1 MKNTWIKNC
10 YKDFRLFQYYN
21 MNIEIIDNNLF
32 CLCFKDNYFIV
43 FDKENK
49 VFYIN
54 KHLYNNS
61 KYFNSKTLFEKV
73 KRFLKTYLWK
83 TIKSKIDFMIFI
95 NECKNFNNIDIKAID
110 TLYYNIYENTILFNN

>member
-1 MKNTWIKNC
+1 MKKAWFKNY
-10 YKDFRLFQYYN
+10 YKDFRLFQYDN
-21 MNIEIIDNNLF
+21 MDIEIIDNNLF

-61 KYFNSKTLFEKV
+61 KYFNSKALFEKV
-73 KRFLKTYLWK
+73 KRFFKYYLWK
-83 TIKSKIDFMIFI
+83 TIKNKIDFMLFI
-95 NECKNFNNIDIKAID
+95 NECKNFNNIDIKTMDI
-110 TLYYNIYENTILFNN
+110 LYYNIYQNTILFNN

>member
-1 MKNTWIKNC
+1 M
-10 YKDFRLFQYYN
+10 D
-21 MNIEIIDNNLF
+21 IEIIDNNLF

-61 KYFNSKTLFEKV
+61 NYFNSKALFEKV
-73 KRFLKTYLWK
+73 KRFLKYYL
-83 TIKSKIDFMIFI
+83 
-95 NECKNFNNIDIKAID
+95 
-110 TLYYNIYENTILFNN
+110 

>member
-95 NECKNFNNIDIKAID
+95 NEYKNFNNIDIKAID

>member
-1 MKNTWIKNC
+1 MKKTWFKNY

-21 MNIEIIDNNLF
+21 MDIEIIDNNLF

-43 FDKENK
+43 FDTKNK

-54 KHLYNNS
+54 RHFYNNS

-73 KRFLKTYLWK
+73 KHFFKTYLWK
-83 TIKSKIDFMIFI
+83 TIKNKIEFIIFI
-95 NECKNFNNIDIKAID
+95 NECRNFNNIDIRIMD